1 MFPVTPLQ
9 YMPLEIW
16 HLTLGPPP
24 FALMLK
30 VSRDAKTLPRSWKE
44 LPSYK
49 RLCTSTAAEFNR
61 NRATRL
67 GGTWQK
73 SNKRMPRKLSQYYV
87 EMARK
92 AMRTTALFME
102 RHVTE
107 SHLYRTVN
115 GVRNQRRGDDPE

>member
-1 MFPVTPLQ
+1 
-9 YMPLEIW
+9 
-16 HLTLGPPP
+16 
-24 FALMLK
+24 MLK
-30 VSRDAKTLPRSWKE
+30 MSRDAKTLQE
-44 LPSYK
+44 LE
-49 RLCTSTAAEFNR
+49 RVAELQEIMYLNSCEINR

-73 SNKRMPRKLSQYYV
+73 CNKRMPRNLSQDYV

-102 RHVTE
+102 RYVLE

-115 GVRNQRRGDDPE
+115 GVPNQRLGDDRKGAWMDGSQKGFRKSQTTGAFGD